1 LPRLQAALY
10 VNQISFAQV
19 FLTDLCGLVTHHN
32 VVPFRIGDFFTGL
45 AIGVRFIGSDGESE
59 TIAGFVL
66 EISGRFPKRGEKIG
80 FEGFNFTVES
90 IDKKRLKQIKVTL
103 PHEA

>member
-1 LPRLQAALY
+1 MEDFERAFWITRIVIWGGVGSLPGAILMP
-10 VNQISFAQV
+10 FV
-19 FLTDLCGLVTHHN
+19 FYRNTRDPILG
-32 VVPFRIGDFFTGL
+32 
-45 AIGVRFIGSDGESE
+45 A
-59 TIAGFVL
+59 IAGFVL